1 MDTIV
6 THTAVLDVR
15 AGHGVLPGPAVVAA
29 PPRTGQLPWAARS
42 GCYRQAVLVIRWY
55 LDGIRLAQ
63 LAADNR
69 IGGSTAH
76 RYLHEG
82 IVWWS

>member
-1 MDTIV
+1 MAHTIV
-6 THTAVLDVR
+6 TYTAVLDVR
-15 AGHGVLPGPAVVAA
+15 EGTVFFL
-29 PPRTGQLPWAARS
+29 ARLLWLRRREL
-42 GCYRQAVLVIRWY
+42 GT
-55 LDGIRLAQ
+55 RLAQ

-82 IVWWS
+82 IVW